1 MVNKSLEKR
10 GAKLTISIRVRAS
23 RKERQGN
30 RALRD
35 LDVSDRGSLG
45 FKGDCRYWEDLLRIG
60 D

>member
-1 MVNKSLEKR
+1 MTPLRLTPTGR
-10 GAKLTISIRVRAS
+10 GGNSIRVRAS